1 MKNKFLLKLF
11 DLRILSRL
19 YNERLGEPLLY
30 NIVSLYFFLF
40 GNFRQKV
47 KYDLVPRESYAY
59 GILAAAD
66 LAQSNNIN
74 KLTIIEFGVAAGG
87 AT

>member
-19 YNERLGEPLLY
+19 YNERLGEPLVY
-30 NIVSLYFFLF
+30 NIVSLYIFLF

-47 KYDLVPRESYAY
+47 KPFR
-59 GILAAAD
+59 
-66 LAQSNNIN
+66 
-74 KLTIIEFGVAAGG
+74 KFR
-87 AT
+87 